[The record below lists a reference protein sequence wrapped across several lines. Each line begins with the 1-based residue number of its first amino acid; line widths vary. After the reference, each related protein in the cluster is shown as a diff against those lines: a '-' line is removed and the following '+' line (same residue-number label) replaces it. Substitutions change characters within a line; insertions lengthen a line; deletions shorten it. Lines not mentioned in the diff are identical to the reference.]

1 MKQENDAPILIV
13 SARVYHDGSH
23 DSSGRLVIVETRL
36 SDDLDD
42 RTAYRFK
49 SSEAAANF
57 IRDVLRQEIPETI
70 GFFPP

>member
-1 MKQENDAPILIV
+1 MRQENALIMIV
-13 SARVYHDGSH
+13 SARVYHDGSR

-36 SDDLDD
+36 SDDPDD

-70 GFFPP
+70 SFCPP